1 MKLILSIILIIIS
14 CSSQGDKVVESG
26 YIEFKNAGPSD
37 KPMTTIL
44 ISTRDYPPQDFRK
57 VILVDKTTFS
67 FLYEYVDAQ
76 KKKYDSKVNLS
87 EWYTFEVST
96 MGDNLIDSF
105 YLPTQ
110 EKSNQFFKDLI
121 AETERNNELQGIP
134 ELQKELKA
142 LLKRITIIK

>member
-1 MKLILSIILIIIS
+1 
-14 CSSQGDKVVESG
+14 
-26 YIEFKNAGPSD
+26 
-37 KPMTTIL
+37 
-44 ISTRDYPPQDFRK
+44 
-57 VILVDKTTFS
+57 
-67 FLYEYVDAQ
+67 
-76 KKKYDSKVNLS
+76 
-87 EWYTFEVST
+87 